1 MFDLTSLK
9 STRRSSRPRFV
20 GLAALTLCIGGS
32 MAWGSVFANTRTASA
47 VWAPTSSERLVK
59 LPMNYLKKT
68 VDRDFS
74 NSGLA
79 DAIYKNQDRVR
90 LKIETLQ
97 DLRTSI
103 SRASDEAMRVELRHQ
118 YLAEKQAY
126 LELVAEDQR
135 YRRRRV
141 EIQVKLYENLLR
153 KLQQREGGV
162 SKQKAALL
170 VKQDAAANRFNT
182 SVATIDTGL
191 FRSSNL
197 EESKYA
203 RDYARNADAIAR
215 LVEAI
220 RKHPMTRMNKSVA
233 GQMSKA
239 EYIRQLITEN
249 EAKIAI
255 LDQEKQLW
263 GYMAKV
269 VSLDARALA
278 DALPGVFKNESGD
291 LDGENKPARA
301 IEFFIN

>member
-1 MFDLTSLK
+1 
-9 STRRSSRPRFV
+9 
-20 GLAALTLCIGGS
+20 
-32 MAWGSVFANTRTASA
+32 
-47 VWAPTSSERLVK
+47 
-59 LPMNYLKKT
+59 MNYLKKT
-68 VDRDFS
+68 IDRDFA
-74 NSGLA
+74 NSALA

-141 EIQVKLYENLLR
+141 QIQVKLYENLLR
-153 KLQQREGGV
+153 KLQQREGAV
-162 SKQKAALL
+162 SQQKAALL
-170 VKQDAAANRFNT
+170 VKQDAAEKRFNT
-182 SVATIDTGL
+182 TVATIDTGL

-203 RDYARNADAIAR
+203 QDYARNAEAIAR
-215 LVEAI
+215 LVEVI
-220 RKHPMTRMNKSVA
+220 RKHPMSRVNKSVS
-233 GQMSKA
+233 GEMSKA
-239 EYIRQLITEN
+239 DYIRQLITEN

-278 DALPGVFKNESGD
+278 DSLPDVFKTEARD
-291 LDGENKPARA
+291 LERENKPAHA

>member
-1 MFDLTSLK
+1 MFDCTNINTLK
-9 STRRSSRPRFV
+9 VPTCAQLLV
-20 GLAALTLCIGGS
+20 LGALTVCVGVLIAAGPLS
-32 MAWGSVFANTRTASA
+32 ANTRTGNA

-68 VDRDFS
+68 VDRDFA

-79 DAIYKNQDRVR
+79 DAIYKNQDRVK

-103 SRASDEAMRVELRHQ
+103 SRAPDEAMRVELRHQ

-141 EIQVKLYENLLR
+141 QIQVKIYENLLR

-162 SKQKAALL
+162 SQQKAALL
-170 VKQDAAANRFNT
+170 VKQDAAAKRFNT

-197 EESKYA
+197 KESKYA

-233 GQMSKA
+233 GEMSKE
-239 EYIRQLITEN
+239 EYIRQLISEN

-255 LDQEKQLW
+255 LDQEKKLW

-278 DALPGVFKNESGD
+278 DSLPSVFKNEVSD
-291 LDGENKPARA
+291 LVGENKPARA